1 LRGFFPKQASHN
13 VGACFFYPCHAALA
27 EGARLGAPAKSKRVE
42 IGEVMKITAV
52 LLAAGQGT
60 RMKSDLP
67 KVLHPLCGKPML
79 WHVLEA
85 LREVTTEIPVV
96 VVGHGAEAVTKY
108 LGDKAQTVLQE
119 PQLGTGHAAMQAEP
133 HLKGNTDMVIVTYA
147 DMPLLRGE
155 TFKQLVETQL
165 LNSGPFS
172 LLTVIANDPRGF
184 GRIVRKSDGTV
195 AAIVEEYVATPE
207 QQQIKE
213 LNVGAYC
220 FNAEWLWDALKRIE
234 KNPKKGE
241 YYLTDIV
248 EIAGRDNLPVQAVI
262 HDDFI
267 ETIGINTRVHLS
279 EAEAAMRMRINRE
292 HMLNGISMMDPAS
305 TYIETGVKIGRD
317 TTIMPNTYIH
327 GSTVIGERNVI
338 GPNTIIR
345 DTTIGNGCRIL
356 ASVMEGAVLEDDVD
370 MGPFARL
377 RKGAHL
383 KSHVHMGNFGEVK
396 DSTLHEG
403 VKMGHFSYIGNA
415 NIGAHTNIG
424 AGTITANYDGE
435 KKSATIIGEDVFIGS
450 DTMLVA
456 PVTLGDGARTGAGA
470 IVTKNV
476 PDDTLVVG
484 MPARAIRKL
493 ERKKKK

>member
-1 LRGFFPKQASHN
+1 
-13 VGACFFYPCHAALA
+13 
-27 EGARLGAPAKSKRVE
+27 
-42 IGEVMKITAV
+42 MKITAV

-67 KVLHPLCGKPML
+67 KVLHPLCGKPMI
-79 WHVLEA
+79 WHVLQA
-85 LREVTTEIPVV
+85 LRGAATEKPVV
-96 VVGHGAEAVTKY
+96 VVGHGAQKVMEY
-108 LGDKAQTVLQE
+108 LGDSAECVLQE
-119 PQLGTGHAAMQAEP
+119 PQLGTAHAAMQAEP
-133 HLKGNTDMVIVTYA
+133 VLKGKTDLVIVTYA
-147 DMPLLRGE
+147 DMPLLRSE
-155 TFKQLVETQL
+155 TFQQLVETQR
-165 LNSGPFS
+165 NNPGPLS
-172 LLTVIANDPRGF
+172 LLTVIADDPRGF
-184 GRIVRKSDGTV
+184 GRIVRNADGTV

-207 QQQIKE
+207 QLEIKE

-220 FNAEWLWDALKRIE
+220 FNADWLWGALHRIE

-248 EIAGRDNLPVQAVI
+248 EIAVGDKLPVQAVV
-262 HDDFI
+262 HDDFM

-279 EAEAAMRMRINRE
+279 EAEAALRMRINQQ
-292 HMLNGISMMDPAS
+292 HMLNGVSMMDPAS
-305 TYIETGVKIGRD
+305 TYIDAGVQIGRD
-317 TTIMPNTYIH
+317 TTILPNTYIH
-327 GSTVIGERNVI
+327 GMTEIGEQNVI

-345 DTTIGNGCRIL
+345 DSKIGRHCRVL
-356 ASVMEGAVLEDDVD
+356 ASVMESALLEDHVE

-396 DSTLHEG
+396 DSILHEG

-415 NIGAHTNIG
+415 NIGANTNIG
-424 AGTITANYDGE
+424 AGTITCNYDGE
-435 KKSATIIGEDVFIGS
+435 KKHPTEIGENAFIGS

-456 PVTLGDGARTGAGA
+456 PLKLGDGARTGAGA
-470 IVTKNV
+470 VVTKDV

-493 ERKKKK
+493 ERKPKETNH

>member
-1 LRGFFPKQASHN
+1 
-13 VGACFFYPCHAALA
+13 
-27 EGARLGAPAKSKRVE
+27 
-42 IGEVMKITAV
+42 MKVTAV

-67 KVLHPLCGKPML
+67 KVLHPLCGRPMV

-85 LREVTTEIPVV
+85 LKSAATEKPVV
-96 VVGHGAEAVTKY
+96 IVGHGAEAVQSY
-108 LGDKAQTVLQE
+108 LGDSADCVLQE

-133 HLKGNTDMVIVTYA
+133 LLKGKTDLVIVTYA

-155 TFKQLVETQL
+155 TFQRLVDTQRA
-165 LNSGPFS
+165 NPGPLS
-172 LLTVIANDPRGF
+172 MLTVIADDPRGF
-184 GRIVRKSDGTV
+184 GRIVRKPEGTV
-195 AAIVEEYVATPE
+195 QAIVEEYVATPE
-207 QQQIKE
+207 QQQIRE

-220 FNAEWLWDALKRIE
+220 FNSEWLWDAIHRIE
-234 KNPKKGE
+234 KNPRKGE

-248 EIAGRDNLPVQAVI
+248 EIAVRENLPVQAVV
-262 HDDFI
+262 HDDFM

-279 EAEAAMRMRINRE
+279 EAEAAMRLRINRE
-292 HMLNGISMMDPAS
+292 HMLNGVSMTDPAA
-305 TYIETGVKIGRD
+305 TYIETGVTIGKD
-317 TTIMPNTYIH
+317 TLIMPNTYLH
-327 GSTVIGERNVI
+327 GRTEIGEGNVI
-338 GPNTIIR
+338 GPNTIVR
-345 DTTIGNGCRIL
+345 DSKIGNRCKVL
-356 ASVMEGAVLEDDVD
+356 ASVLEGAVLEDEID

-396 DSTLHEG
+396 DSTLGEG

-415 NIGAHTNIG
+415 TIGANTNIG

-435 KKSATIIGEDVFIGS
+435 KKNPTEIGEDVFIGS

-456 PVTLGDGARTGAGA
+456 PLKLGDGARTGAGA
-470 IVTKNV
+470 VVTKDV
-476 PDDTLVVG
+476 PEDTLVVG

-493 ERKKKK
+493 ERKSRKK

>member
-1 LRGFFPKQASHN
+1 MVLRSF
-13 VGACFFYPCHAALA
+13 
-27 EGARLGAPAKSKRVE
+27 
-42 IGEVMKITAV
+42 MKVTAV

-85 LREVTTEIPVV
+85 LKAATTEKPVV
-96 VVGHGAEAVTKY
+96 VVGHGAEAVQNY
-108 LGDKAQTVLQE
+108 LGDSAECVLQE
-119 PQLGTGHAAMQAEP
+119 PQLGTGHAAMQAET
-133 HLKGNTDMVIVTYA
+133 LLRGKTDLVIVTYA

-155 TFKQLVETQL
+155 TFQRLVETQR

-172 LLTVIANDPRGF
+172 LLTVIADDPRGF
-184 GRIVRKSDGTV
+184 GRIVRRSDGTV

-220 FNAEWLWDALKRIE
+220 FNVDWLWDALHRIE
-234 KNPKKGE
+234 KNPRKGE

-248 EIAGRDNLPVQAVI
+248 EIAVNDNLPVQAVL
-262 HDDFI
+262 HDDFM
-267 ETIGINTRVHLS
+267 ETIGINTRIHLS
-279 EAEAAMRMRINRE
+279 EAEAALRMRINNE
-292 HMLNGISMMDPAS
+292 HMLNGVSMMSPAA
-305 TYIETGVKIGRD
+305 TYIEVGVKIGRD
-317 TTIMPNTYIH
+317 TLLMPNTYIH
-327 GSTVIGERNVI
+327 GKTEIGEGNII

-345 DTTIGNGCRIL
+345 DSKIGNRCKIL
-356 ASVMEGAVLEDDVD
+356 SCIMEGAVLEDDID

-383 KSHVHMGNFGEVK
+383 KSHVHMGNYGEVK

-415 NIGAHTNIG
+415 DIGANTNIG
-424 AGTITANYDGE
+424 AGTITCNYDGE
-435 KKSATIIGEDVFIGS
+435 KKHPTEIGEDAFIGS

-456 PVTLGDGARTGAGA
+456 PVKLGNGARTGAGA

-476 PDDTLVVG
+476 PEDTLVVG
-484 MPARAIRKL
+484 MPARAIRKV
-493 ERKKKK
+493 ERKTKKK

>member
-1 LRGFFPKQASHN
+1 
-13 VGACFFYPCHAALA
+13 
-27 EGARLGAPAKSKRVE
+27 
-42 IGEVMKITAV
+42 MKITAV

-60 RMKSDLP
+60 RMKSNLP

-85 LREVTTEIPVV
+85 LKEVTTEKPVV
-96 VVGHGAEAVTKY
+96 VVGHGAEEVTKY
-108 LGDKAQTVLQE
+108 LGESAQTVLQE
-119 PQLGTGHAAMQAEP
+119 PQLGTGHAAIQAESL
-133 HLKGNTDMVIVTYA
+133 LKGRTDMVILTYA

-155 TFKQLVETQL
+155 TFKQLVETQR
-165 LNSGPFS
+165 LNPGPFS
-172 LLTVIANDPRGF
+172 LLTVIADDPRGF
-184 GRIVRKSDGTV
+184 GRIVRKVDGTV
-195 AAIVEEYVATPE
+195 EAIIEEYVATPE
-207 QQQIKE
+207 QGQIKE

-234 KNPKKGE
+234 KNPRKGE

-248 EIAGRDNLPVQAVI
+248 EIAVKDNLPVQAVV
-262 HDDFI
+262 HDDFF

-279 EAEAAMRMRINRE
+279 EAEAVMRMRINRE
-292 HMLNGISMMDPAS
+292 HMLNGVSMMNPDT
-305 TYIETGVKIGRD
+305 TYIEAGVKIGKD
-317 TTIMPNTYIH
+317 TTILPNTYIH
-327 GSTVIGERNVI
+327 GNTVLGERNVI

-345 DTTIGNGCRIL
+345 DTTIGNGCKLL
-356 ASVMEGAVLEDDVD
+356 ASVMEGAVLEDNVD

-377 RKGAHL
+377 RRGAHL
-383 KSHVHMGNFGEVK
+383 KSHVHMGNFGEIK

-415 NIGAHTNIG
+415 NVGAHTNIG

-435 KKSATIIGEDVFIGS
+435 KKHPTTIGEDVFIGS

-456 PVTLGDGARTGAGA
+456 PVTLGDGARTGAGS

-476 PDDTLVVG
+476 PNDTLVVG

-493 ERKKKK
+493 ERKSKKK